1 MKVDLARILFMVSLP
16 NHKEGEFSPGCPLGT
31 KRRGLKK
38 CLSCQNNKII
48 GAKHGKIISIDKGY
62 TIKA

>member
-1 MKVDLARILFMVSLP
+1 MVSLP